1 MKPFDPFSIVIAV
14 NHLTDAVNEA
24 TQTNIFKDYA
34 MPIIVVALSALTAY
48 FIAIRGYQYQESYK
62 NEKAKA
68 DTLNH
73 IILKMQGMQANLI
86 ATKQNYFNKLETN
99 PIQRAVNVPPMS
111 ASFEYE
117 SINLNE
123 LTQLLYAKKRD
134 IEKYPWFNISSF
146 VATIG
151 NYNQFIELVRYRNEL
166 DKEVKPLLAPL
177 MATGGKIHVTLI
189 AHAMGPMLTMRY
201 VDITEKL
208 ITIIDDLLI
217 TTNDFMFNFSAM
229 AAESLNKK
237 YLKNYIYLQG
247 YQNNSENF
255 YEIVKR
261 CVEVDMVDLA
271 NLMQLDHD
279 EALIVYKEN
288 SVVITTPKD

>member
-86 ATKQNYFNKLETN
+86 ATKQNYFNQLETN

-111 ASFEYE
+111 ASFDYE

-134 IEKYPWFNISSF
+134 IEKYPWFNIASF